1 MASAV
6 LIVASTRMHA
16 DAQEILRVQDAASA
30 LVDQGRAVDLLVPR
44 RSSLLTATLD
54 RNVRL
59 FQVPRIPRS
68 ANPPDR
74 PSFRRTLAGLLM
86 LLRGV
91 SLAARNDYAV
101 VHGFNDGAFIAR
113 AIARAAASPR
123 PYVAEMLSPFSSRR
137 FFKSPQRAIA
147 CAMERKTIARAAA
160 TIFRDEETLALFGRG
175 IPLARVSIIP
185 DPHTDFVPGEFT
197 RGDFIYALEQVYSYV
212 LRPRS

>member
-16 DAQEILRVQDAASA
+16 DAQEILRVQDTAAA
-30 LVDQGRAVDLLVPR
+30 LLDQGRAVDVVVPR
-44 RSSLLTATLD
+44 RSSLLTATLSRD
-54 RNVRL
+54 VRL
-59 FQVPRIPRS
+59 FAVPCVPRS

-74 PSFRRTLAGLLM
+74 PSFRRALTGLLM
-86 LLRGV
+86 FLRGV

-101 VHGFNDGAFIAR
+101 IHGFNDGAVIAR
-113 AIARAAASPR
+113 AIARAATSSR
-123 PYVAEMLSPFSSRR
+123 PYVAEMLSPFASRR

-147 CAMERKTIARAAA
+147 CAMERKAIARAAA
-160 TIFRDEETLALFGRG
+160 TIFRDEETLALFGGG

-197 RGDFIYALEQVYSYV
+197 RGDFLYALEHVYSYV